1 MNNIKII
8 KINKTHIK
16 PNIYLNNFNNYI
28 ISDINSLNIKCN
40 MNKIKK
46 SFNMLEIDKYHN
58 NNKSPPTRLRKYF
71 NIDVDM
77 KNNYEYILKYNH
89 DINIFKQQVEDNR
102 NIPRKFALMDYK
114 ILYSHFMISYICQ
127 ISSIV
132 KNIENVN
139 RLNISIHQVR
149 QMCYPNIIS
158 ENAPEGIH
166 QDGADYI
173 VSALVINHNNVKGG
187 ISKIYDLDKN
197 ILESIILKENKF
209 IFQNDKTLYHYI
221 TPIKCYDNNY
231 LGFRDIIG
239 LDINI
244 ID

>member
-8 KINKTHIK
+8 KINKIK

-40 MNKIKK
+40 NMNKIKK
-46 SFNMLEIDKYHN
+46 SFNILQIDKYHN
-58 NNKSPPTRLRKYF
+58 NNNKNPPTRLRKYF
-71 NIDVDM
+71 NIDVGI
-77 KNNYEYILKYNH
+77 KNENEYIINFNH
-89 DINIFKQQVEDNR
+89 DKNIFKQKVKDER
-102 NIPRKFALMDYK
+102 NIPRKFALIDYE

-127 ISSIV
+127 ICSIL
-132 KNIENVN
+132 KSIENVK

-173 VSALVINHNNVKGG
+173 VSALVINHNNIKGG
-187 ISKIYDLDKN
+187 VSKIYDLDKN
-197 ILESIILKENKF
+197 ILESVVLKENKF

-221 TPIKCYDNNY
+221 TPIECYDDNY

>member
-1 MNNIKII
+1 MNII
-8 KINKTHIK
+8 KINIK

-28 ISDINSLNIKCN
+28 ISGINLLNINCN
-40 MNKIKK
+40 GLNKIKN
-46 SFNMLEIDKYHN
+46 SFNMLQIDKYHN
-58 NNKSPPTRLRKYF
+58 INPPTRLRKYF
-71 NIDVDM
+71 NLDIDM
-77 KNNYEYILKYNH
+77 KNDYEYIIKYNH
-89 DINIFKQQVEDNR
+89 DINVFKQQVEDNR
-102 NIPRKFALMDYK
+102 NIPRKFALIDYQ
-114 ILYSHFMISYICQ
+114 ILYSQFMISYICQ

-132 KNIENVN
+132 KNIENIN

-149 QMCYPNIIS
+149 QICYPNIIS

-187 ISKIYDLDKN
+187 VSKIYDLDKN
-197 ILESIILKENKF
+197 ILESVILKENKF

-221 TPIKCYDNNY
+221 TPIKCYDDNY

>member
-1 MNNIKII
+1 MNII
-8 KINKTHIK
+8 KINIK

-28 ISDINSLNIKCN
+28 ISGINLLNINCN
-40 MNKIKK
+40 DFDKIKK
-46 SFNMLEIDKYHN
+46 SFNMLQIDKYHN
-58 NNKSPPTRLRKYF
+58 INPPTRLRKYF
-71 NIDVDM
+71 NIDIDM
-77 KNNYEYILKYNH
+77 KNNNEYILKYNH

-102 NIPRKFALMDYK
+102 NIPRKFALIDND
-114 ILYSHFMISYICQ
+114 ILYSNFMISYICQ

-132 KNIENVN
+132 KNIENIN
-139 RLNISIHQVR
+139 RLNISMHQVR

-173 VSALVINHNNVKGG
+173 VSALVINHNNIKGG
-187 ISKIYDLDKN
+187 TSKIYDSDKN

-221 TPIKCYDNNY
+221 TPIKCYDDNY

>member
-1 MNNIKII
+1 MNII
-8 KINKTHIK
+8 KINIK

-28 ISDINSLNIKCN
+28 ISGINLLNINCN
-40 MNKIKK
+40 DLNKIKN
-46 SFNMLEIDKYHN
+46 SFNMLQIDKYHN
-58 NNKSPPTRLRKYF
+58 INPPTRLRKYF
-71 NIDVDM
+71 NLDIDM
-77 KNNYEYILKYNH
+77 KNDYEYIIKYNH

-102 NIPRKFALMDYK
+102 NIPRKFALIDYQ
-114 ILYSHFMISYICQ
+114 ILYSQFMISYICQ

-132 KNIENVN
+132 KNIENIN

-149 QMCYPNIIS
+149 QICYPNIIS

-187 ISKIYDLDKN
+187 VSKIYDLDKN
-197 ILESIILKENKF
+197 ILESVILKENKF

-221 TPIKCYDNNY
+221 TPIECYDDNY